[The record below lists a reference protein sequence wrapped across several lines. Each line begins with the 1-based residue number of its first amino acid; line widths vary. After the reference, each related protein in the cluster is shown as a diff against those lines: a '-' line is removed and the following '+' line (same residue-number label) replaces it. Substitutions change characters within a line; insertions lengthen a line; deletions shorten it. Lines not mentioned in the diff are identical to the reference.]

1 MWKLTATLLAAACVC
16 ASANAQEERDREP
29 YCRWDDDEGI
39 NAARLADS
47 DALLLE
53 AGTPSAAQAVREH
66 LPTGMPTRV
75 GPAGQNEQL
84 LAQEHF
90 LTWYDDDLR
99 SPLWVA
105 FHFPAIEADDRL
117 DRLDSFRSDPRLS
130 AETRA
135 DCADFSEPIFDQGH
149 MVPRAAMNR
158 SGAAMDATFLMSN
171 MTPQHCAFN
180 RGPWQVLESVVR
192 REWAATQAHSWVIAG
207 TVYDRDGDLARD
219 DDADAWRMDGRR
231 GRRVAIPSAQY
242 MIILRLGDSGFES
255 LTFNLPNTDELIE
268 NDAVLEYL
276 RDHITTLDEIGQVSG
291 FRFFDGLSVDESSS
305 LWATSD
311 QFRPSVLTSRCNASY
326 PDY

>member
-1 MWKLTATLLAAACVC
+1 MLKWTATALAAAFVC
-16 ASANAQEERDREP
+16 SSAHAQERDKEP
-29 YCRWDDDEGI
+29 YCRWDEEEGI
-39 NAARLADS
+39 NAARLAVS

-53 AGTPSAAQAVREH
+53 AETADAAAALREH
-66 LPTGMPTRV
+66 LPTGMPARV
-75 GPAGQNEQL
+75 GAPGQNEQL

-105 FHFPAIEADDRL
+105 YHFPAIEADDQL
-117 DRLDSFRSDPRLS
+117 GRLDSFRSDPRLREENRS
-130 AETRA
+130 
-135 DCADFSEPIFDQGH
+135 DCADYSEPIFDQGH

-180 RGPWQVLESVVR
+180 RGPWQVLESIVR
-192 REWAATQAHSWVIAG
+192 REWAGSQAHSWVVAG
-207 TVYDRDGDLARD
+207 TVYDRNGDLVRD
-219 DDADAWRMDGRR
+219 DDSAAWRMDGRR

-242 MIILRLGDSGFES
+242 MIVLRLGNSGFETLS
-255 LTFNLPNTDELIE
+255 FNLPNTDELIS

-276 RDHITTLDEIGQVSG
+276 ANHITTLDQIGQVTG
-291 FRFFDGLSVDESSS
+291 FRFFEGLVVNESTS
-305 LWATSD
+305 LWDTSD
-311 QFRPSVLTSRCNASY
+311 QFRPSVLTSRCRASY